1 MRKKMK
7 IFIINNNPFHHFLE
21 IEEILRKIYEVV
33 VFECAGDLLQCIQ
46 DECVIPALII
56 TPLIIPTGAVNG
68 AELVLMLKSTA
79 PFIPIIMIT
88 ELDCFLDGIPADA
101 FQTPLSENNFQTK
114 EFLQKIEHL
123 ISRSILALYD

>member
-33 VFECAGDLLQCIQ
+33 VFECAVDLLQHIEDQC
-46 DECVIPALII
+46 EIPDLVI
-56 TPLIIPTGAVNG
+56 TPLVIPTGTING
-68 AELVLMLKSTA
+68 AQLTFILKSFA

-88 ELDCFLDGIPADA
+88 NSDCFLKEIPADV